1 MNRYLNLDSGFLKRR
16 NSLWTAREISQQPRT
31 WRAVHSRIDAARGE
45 IDSWLQPALAMPG
58 VQVVLCGAG
67 TSAFIGDTAAA
78 WLRKNY
84 RASTGCHF
92 TSVSTTEL
100 VADPLQYLA
109 RDVPTVMISFARSGD
124 SPESL
129 ASVRLAD
136 ELLSNCRHLIVTCN
150 PGGELARFAASDD
163 DVLCF
168 TMPEET
174 NDRGFAMTSSYTA
187 MLVSCL
193 AIFAPDRAQLEVIAR
208 CTEQLLDGGGA
219 DILALA
225 RRDFGRLVVLGAG
238 CLTGTAA
245 EAALKCLELT
255 AGKVVAMHETPL
267 GLRHGPKI
275 VIDESTVIV
284 QLRSNDAYT
293 SLYERDLLRE
303 LRSEDCSAAIV
314 ELSPRTLACGIGSP
328 SAVTRLN
335 DVWLSL
341 VYVVYCQMLA
351 FYKAMELGI
360 EADSPCPTGEVN
372 RVVSGV
378 TIYPF
383 GRRGQLAIGEK

>member
-1 MNRYLNLDSGFLKRR
+1 MNRYLNLDSGLLKRR
-16 NSLWTAREISQQPRT
+16 NSLWTAREISQQPRI
-31 WRAVHSRIDAARGE
+31 WRAVHSRVDAARDE
-45 IDSWLQPALAMPG
+45 IDSWLQPSLAMSG
-58 VQVVLCGAG
+58 VQVLLCGAG

-78 WLRKNY
+78 WLRKYY
-84 RASTGCHF
+84 RASTGCCF

-100 VADPLQYLA
+100 VADPLQYLG

-129 ASVRLAD
+129 ASVRLSD
-136 ELLSNCRHLIVTCN
+136 KLLSNCRHLIVTCN
-150 PGGELARFAASDD
+150 PGGKLARFAASDD
-163 DVLCF
+163 DVLCL

-193 AIFAPDRAQLEVIAR
+193 AVFTPDRAQLELIAR
-208 CTEQLLDGGGA
+208 CTEHLLDGGGD

-225 RRDFGRLVVLGAG
+225 QREFGRLVVLGAG
-238 CLTGTAA
+238 CLLGTAA

-267 GLRHGPKI
+267 GFRHGPKI
-275 VIDESTVIV
+275 IIDESTVIMH
-284 QLRSNDAYT
+284 LRSNDAYT
-293 SLYERDLLRE
+293 KLYERDLLRE
-303 LRSEDCSAAIV
+303 LRSDDRSAAIV
-314 ELSPRTLACGIGSP
+314 ELSPLTLTCDLGPGSAATEL
-328 SAVTRLN
+328 S

-341 VYVVYCQMLA
+341 GYVVYCQILA

-372 RVVSGV
+372 RVVNGV

-383 GRRGQLAIGEK
+383 AGRRQLAIGV